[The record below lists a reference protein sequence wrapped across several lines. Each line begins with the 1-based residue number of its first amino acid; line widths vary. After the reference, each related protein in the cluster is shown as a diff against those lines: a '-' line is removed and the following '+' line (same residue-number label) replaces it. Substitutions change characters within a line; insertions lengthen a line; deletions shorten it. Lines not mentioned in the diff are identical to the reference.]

1 MAATGGATTATLGH
15 MLQAGSLPAHTCGG
29 SQGPAVVELVSLRQ
43 QDFRPCDFQL
53 AYCVGETPDVRCSEQ
68 DDELGSAA
76 TVDEEAGRSRS
87 PELHEEASQS
97 THRDLQPLPKFVVV
111 PPDFDG
117 ECSCNVRKMLP
128 PPDNTAPADAMDVH
142 QRFLEE
148 WRRASEV
155 SRSQ

>member
-1 MAATGGATTATLGH
+1 MAATGATT
-15 MLQAGSLPAHTCGG
+15 
-29 SQGPAVVELVSLRQ
+29 AVVELVSLRQ

-97 THRDLQPLPKFVVV
+97 THWDLQPLPKFVVV

-117 ECSCNVRKMLP
+117 ECSCKVRKMLP